1 MWVTREVISFLS
13 GKETTVFRF
22 CPPVLASA
30 DHTLDMVEINKERIE
45 ELARQK
51 LEGKSY
57 SEIRA
62 ELLKSGMP
70 DGEVSHLIRQVDE
83 KVLEAAAG
91 EGRVDRVRQ
100 WNRTGLFLAVTGLI
114 ISIAYNAG
122 MILENL
128 PALAVYSP
136 FFAGILVMFYAR
148 MVQRKPP
155 GKQDH
160 GPGPIRKRRPFK

>member
-1 MWVTREVISFLS
+1 
-13 GKETTVFRF
+13 
-22 CPPVLASA
+22 
-30 DHTLDMVEINKERIE
+30 MVEIKKERIE

-62 ELLKSGMP
+62 ELPESGMP
-70 DGEVSHLIRQVDE
+70 DGEVGHLIRQVDE
-83 KVLEAAAG
+83 RVLEAATA
-91 EGRVDRVRQ
+91 EGRVGLPRRL
-100 WNRTGLFLAVTGLI
+100 NRIGLFLAVTGLI

-122 MILENL
+122 IILKNL

-136 FFAGILVMFYAR
+136 FIAGILVMFYAR

-155 GKQDH
+155 GIHGH
-160 GPGPIRKRRPFK
+160 GPSPIRKRRPFK